1 MADQIIDAATA
12 IVAAYVSN
20 NSVAA
25 SDLPTLIEKIHGA
38 IKRLADGPTEE
49 VPSAKL
55 EPAVSIKKSVTPDF
69 IICLEDG
76 KKFKSLKRHLR
87 SHFDMSPDQYRAKW
101 GLPDDYPMVA
111 SNYSAQRSNVAKT
124 TGLGMLRTRGQA
136 RKTK

>member
-1 MADQIIDAATA
+1 LDETTIDVTTA

-20 NSVAA
+20 NSVGA
-25 SDLPTLIEKIHGA
+25 SDLPMLIEKIHGA

-49 VPSAKL
+49 APSAKL

-87 SHFDMSPDQYRAKW
+87 ASFDMSPDDYRAKW
-101 GLPDDYPMVA
+101 ALSDDYPMVA
-111 SNYSAQRSNVAKT
+111 PNYSAQRSSLAKSV
-124 TGLGMLRTRGQA
+124 GLGHTRKSGPV
-136 RKTK
+136 RKGK